1 MTYLEMA
8 LADPH
13 LYHFLWV
20 AVGMGFIFFLFIKGH
35 LKSSLIKYQAVQK
48 IHPGQTPRLGGL
60 VMLVGILALVL
71 LSGDPGISRT
81 SLMFAIGFFPLG
93 AITLIEDLH
102 ISTSPIKRLIILLIS
117 SGLILTL
124 TEINLPE
131 LNTPYL
137 EWLTASHPLQ
147 LTFYTLCVASLM
159 NGMNFID
166 GTNGNMSFTLGT
178 IFLNLLFLGTVV
190 GDTAFIRLIL
200 VCALPLFIFM
210 LSNYPWGE
218 IFAGDLGAYLYGAI
232 VGFLTIRFFGLHT
245 ELSAWN
251 AVLVLFY
258 PVAELVY
265 SVSRKVASKQ
275 SPFQPDQSH
284 LHIKLYS
291 IFLKG
296 TGRPLLANNLVTV
309 MLAIFWLSPAILLP
323 WVYTSHL
330 LLGIS
335 VAFLSVCY
343 LTFNFIIPYIPK
355 KQP

>member
-1 MTYLEMA
+1 MA
-8 LADPH
+8 SLGIAVANFH
-13 LYHFLWV
+13 LDHFFWV
-20 AVGMGFIFFLFIKGH
+20 AAGMGLVFFLLIKGY
-35 LKSSLIKYQAVQK
+35 LKSSVIQYQAIQK
-48 IHPGQTPRLGGL
+48 IHAGEIPRLGGL

-71 LSGDPGISRT
+71 WSGDTGMSGT
-81 SLMFAIGFFPLG
+81 SLMFAIGFLPL
-93 AITLIEDLH
+93 AAVTLREDLH
-102 ISTSPIKRLIILLIS
+102 IPTSPIKRLIVLLIS

-124 TEINLPE
+124 TEINLPD

-137 EWLTASHPLQ
+137 EWLTASPSLKMM
-147 LTFYTLCVASLM
+147 FYALCVGSLM

-166 GTNGNMSFTLGT
+166 GTNGNMSFALGA
-178 IFLNLLFLGTVV
+178 IFLNLLFLGVV
-190 GDTAFIRLIL
+190 MGDAAFIRLTL
-200 VCALPLFIFM
+200 VCAFPLLIFM
-210 LSNYPWGE
+210 LVNYPWGK
-218 IFAGDLGAYLYGAI
+218 IFAGDLGAYLYAAI
-232 VGFLTIRFFGLHT
+232 VGFLTVHFFGLHT

-265 SVSRKVASKQ
+265 SLARKVASKQ
-275 SPFQPDQSH
+275 SPFQPDQAH
-284 LHIKLYS
+284 LHIKLYH
-291 IFLKG
+291 IFLQG

-343 LTFNFIIPYIPK
+343 LAFNLVIPNASK
-355 KQP
+355 K

>member
-1 MTYLEMA
+1 MA
-8 LADPH
+8 SLGIAVANFH
-13 LYHFLWV
+13 LDHFFWV
-20 AVGMGFIFFLFIKGH
+20 AAGMGLVFFLLIKGY
-35 LKSSLIKYQAVQK
+35 LKSSVIQYQAIQK
-48 IHPGQTPRLGGL
+48 IHAGEISRMGGL

-71 LSGDPGISRT
+71 WSGDTGMSGT
-81 SLMFAIGFFPLG
+81 SLMFAIGFLPL
-93 AITLIEDLH
+93 AAVTLREDLH
-102 ISTSPIKRLIILLIS
+102 IPTSPIKRLIVLLIS

-124 TEINLPE
+124 TEINLPD

-137 EWLTASHPLQ
+137 EWLTASPSLKMM
-147 LTFYTLCVASLM
+147 FYALCVASLM

-166 GTNGNMSFTLGT
+166 GTNGNMSFSLGA
-178 IFLNLLFLGTVV
+178 IFLNLLFLGVV
-190 GDTAFIRLIL
+190 MGDAAFIRLTL
-200 VCALPLFIFM
+200 VCAFPLLIFM
-210 LSNYPWGE
+210 LVNYPWGK
-218 IFAGDLGAYLYGAI
+218 IFAGDLGAYLYAAI
-232 VGFLTIRFFGLHT
+232 AGFLTVHFFGLHT

-265 SVSRKVASKQ
+265 SLARKVASKQ
-275 SPFQPDQSH
+275 SPFQPDQAH
-284 LHIKLYS
+284 LHIKLYH
-291 IFLKG
+291 IFLQG

-343 LTFNFIIPYIPK
+343 LAFNLVIPNASK
-355 KQP
+355 K

>member
-1 MTYLEMA
+1 MA
-8 LADPH
+8 SLGIAVANFH
-13 LYHFLWV
+13 LDHFFWV
-20 AVGMGFIFFLFIKGH
+20 AVGMGLVFFLLIKRY
-35 LKSSLIKYQAVQK
+35 LKSSVIQYQAIQK
-48 IHPGQTPRLGGL
+48 IHVEETPRLGGL

-71 LSGDPGISRT
+71 WSGDTGMSGT
-81 SLMFAIGFFPLG
+81 SLMFAIGFLPL
-93 AITLIEDLH
+93 AAVTLREDLH
-102 ISTSPIKRLIILLIS
+102 IPTSPIKRLIVLLIS

-124 TEINLPE
+124 TEINLPD

-137 EWLTASHPLQ
+137 EWLSASPSLKMM
-147 LTFYTLCVASLM
+147 FYALCVGSLM

-166 GTNGNMSFTLGT
+166 GTNGNMSFSLGA
-178 IFLNLLFLGTVV
+178 IFLNLLFLGVV
-190 GDTAFIRLIL
+190 MGDAAFIRLTL
-200 VCALPLFIFM
+200 VCAFPLLIFM
-210 LSNYPWGE
+210 LVNYPWGK
-218 IFAGDLGAYLYGAI
+218 IFAGDLGAYLYAAI
-232 VGFLTIRFFGLHT
+232 VGFLTVHFFGLHT

-265 SVSRKVASKQ
+265 SLARKVASKQ

-284 LHIKLYS
+284 LHIKLYH
-291 IFLKG
+291 IFLQG

-335 VAFLSVCY
+335 IAFLSVSY
-343 LTFNFIIPYIPK
+343 LLFNLAIPK
-355 KQP
+355 LTKK